1 MSTALTTLDGIL
13 HSLESL
19 LRRAHANSELKP
31 LTASNVRTLL
41 GAAQNLVASELRA
54 SHQTQKTDQVPI
66 MARPTMHVIYDAVMH
81 ETAAVMGI
89 PAADA
94 TTDSVG
100 HPVDELRR
108 RPFQLILDNQ
118 AEVSGQLSILLAP
131 VGTSRT
137 SVEAQMQVPSFCL
150 FVEIDNGLPCV
161 RVHSNAHGPTFATAT
176 VYALPDGMLLM
187 RQDRGIN
194 DVELV
199 DETWIPGE
207 DDLVSNSPARLDY
220 ASRR

>member
-13 HSLESL
+13 HSLERL
-19 LRRAHANSELKP
+19 LRRAHADSELKP

-41 GAAQNLVASELRA
+41 GAAQNLVSSELRA
-54 SHQTQKTDQVPI
+54 AQHASSSERVPI
-66 MARPTMHVIYDAVMH
+66 MARPTTHVIYDAVMH
-81 ETAAVMGI
+81 ETAAVLGI
-89 PAADA
+89 QAADA

-100 HPVDELRR
+100 HPVDDLRR
-108 RPFQLILDNQ
+108 RPFELILDNQ
-118 AEVSGQLSILLAP
+118 AEISGQLSILLAP

-137 SVEAQMQVPSFCL
+137 SVEDQMQVPSFCL
-150 FVEIDNGLPCV
+150 FVEVDNGLPCV
-161 RVHSNAHGPTFATAT
+161 RVLSNAHGPTLSTAT

-187 RQDRGIN
+187 RQDRGIH

-207 DDLVSNSPARLDY
+207 DDLVSTPQTRLGY
-220 ASRR
+220 ATSR